1 MVREGMTE
9 ARRAVTAL
17 RAETLPL
24 DQTLRAQFWG
34 AGEVVVTGEPR
45 ELSVEAGQTLIRA
58 AQEALTNARRH
69 AVGGVLDV
77 LLAYRQNVGEQNTVE
92 LQVTNGPAARPANPT
107 AAVTGSGMGLVGMR
121 ERAALLGGR
130 VEAGPIVDGPL
141 AGGWRVTMTLPINVR
156 AVPRPAGRRNQRE
169 RAPVT
174 EDEPELRLIVADDQ
188 AAIRE
193 ALAMMLDMTPGLR
206 VVATAGDG
214 EEAVA
219 ATAEHRPDVVLMDLR
234 MPKMDGIAATGQI
247 TAQFPEV
254 AVVVLTTF
262 DDETSI
268 IAALGAGARGYLT
281 KQAGRADIARA
292 ARTAA
297 AGQSVLDPAVQARLV
312 AAATGA
318 GSPAPSPV
326 SAAHPNNAR
335 PHGRFPM
342 A

>member
-1 MVREGMTE
+1 MT
-9 ARRAVTAL
+9 
-17 RAETLPL
+17 
-24 DQTLRAQFWG
+24 Q
-34 AGEVVVTGEPR
+34 
-45 ELSVEAGQTLIRA
+45 
-58 AQEALTNARRH
+58 
-69 AVGGVLDV
+69 
-77 LLAYRQNVGEQNTVE
+77 
-92 LQVTNGPAARPANPT
+92 
-107 AAVTGSGMGLVGMR
+107 
-121 ERAALLGGR
+121 
-130 VEAGPIVDGPL
+130 
-141 AGGWRVTMTLPINVR
+141 
-156 AVPRPAGRRNQRE
+156 
-169 RAPVT
+169 
-174 EDEPELRLIVADDQ
+174 DEPELRLIVADDQ

-318 GSPAPSPV
+318 GASAPPQEGAASRDGAAARALPDGLTAREGEVLTLVAAGRSNREIASGLFV
-326 SAAHPNNAR
+326 SEATVKTHINNIFAKVGAR
-335 PHGRFPM
+335 DRAQAVHYAFTHDLV
-342 A
+342 